1 MHLIRS
7 SDASDLT
14 FCAENLKD
22 VNIGME
28 SQLQAVLAASFEAL
42 MTSLFQP
49 WYLCMTYSQTYQLQ
63 VQVVVL
69 EAAATFFAFFMCC
82 GLRRE
87 RRKKELVCAYER
99 FPAFVSILWQ
109 PLGATGGFDCM
120 FSFMNLNVCAILY
133 YFNAVFLSL
142 FLFCFGSSHFLLI
155 S

>member
-22 VNIGME
+22 VNTGME

-49 WYLCMTYSQTYQLQ
+49 WYLCMIYSQTYLLQ
-63 VQVVVL
+63 VVIL
-69 EAAATFFAFFMCC
+69 EAAAAFFAFFMCC

-87 RRKKELVCAYER
+87 RRNFFYFFAYER
-99 FPAFVSILWQ
+99 FPAFVSILRQ

-120 FSFMNLNVCAILY
+120 FSFINLNVCAILY
-133 YFNAVFLSL
+133 YFNAVFLS
-142 FLFCFGSSHFLLI
+142 FLFVLEVAIFF
-155 S
+155 

>member
-22 VNIGME
+22 VNTGME

-42 MTSLFQP
+42 MTSLFQS
-49 WYLCMTYSQTYQLQ
+49 WYLCMTYSQTCLLQ
-63 VQVVVL
+63 VVIL
-69 EAAATFFAFFMCC
+69 EAAAAAFFAFFMCC

-87 RRKKELVCAYER
+87 REGKKELFFAYER
-99 FPAFVSILWQ
+99 FPAVVSILRQ

-120 FSFMNLNVCAILY
+120 FSFINLYVCAILY
-133 YFNAVFLSL
+133 YFNAVFLSIL
-142 FLFCFGSSHFLLI
+142 FVCFGSSRFLLI